1 MLVKPSLL
9 THRFGKGSAGGA
21 GSKGRRAVRARRRWR
36 VEIVNENTLAR
47 TWSIVLSG
55 VRVWVA
61 AAVVVGALVSLIS
74 VIFMFTPLGGLL
86 PGHLDGDLRSQYLD
100 AALRID
106 SLERAARSHEA
117 YADNIRRIFA
127 GEAPDTAGRTV
138 SAPAT
143 VADSLL
149 EASEA
154 ERRFVRQFDA
164 RERFNLSVLSPIA
177 AEGMIFESPVENI
190 AGAGNIDAVYRGTVT
205 GVTRTSGGSYT
216 VTVQHPND
224 FLSVYSRLD
233 ELYVDKGAK
242 VMSGQRIG
250 RTASGN
256 RLDFELWHAGSL
268 LDPQQYVGISN
279 PLTTAN

>member
-9 THRFGKGSAGGA
+9 THRFGKGTAGGS
-21 GSKGRRAVRARRRWR
+21 GVKGRRAARARRRWR

-47 TWSIVLSG
+47 TWSIGLSG
-55 VRVWVA
+55 LRVWIA
-61 AAVVVGALVSLIS
+61 AAVVVGAIASLIA
-74 VIFMFTPLGGLL
+74 VFFMFTPLGALL

-127 GEAPDTAGRTV
+127 GEADDR
-138 SAPAT
+138 SAASQATPAS

-154 ERRFVRQFDA
+154 ERLFVRRFDA

-177 AEGMIFESPVENI
+177 AEGMIFESPVENA
-190 AGAGNIDAVYRGTVT
+190 AGSGNVDAVYRGTVV
-205 GVTRTSGGSYT
+205 GLTRAPGGSFT
-216 VTVQHPND
+216 VSVQHPND

-233 ELYVDKGAK
+233 EVYVDKGSK
-242 VMSGQRIG
+242 VLAGQRIG
-250 RTASGN
+250 RTATGS
-256 RLDFELWHAGSL
+256 RLDFELWHAGSM
-268 LDPQQYVGISN
+268 LDPEQYVGVEN
-279 PLTTAN
+279 PLTATN

>member
-1 MLVKPSLL
+1 MLVKSSLL
-9 THRFGKGSAGGA
+9 THRFGKDTAVGA
-21 GSKGRRAVRARRRWR
+21 GSRGRRAVRARRRWR

-61 AAVVVGALVSLIS
+61 AIVVVGALVSLIA
-74 VIFMFTPLGGLL
+74 VIFMFTPLGALL

-106 SLERAARSHEA
+106 SLERTARSHET

-127 GEAPDTAGRTV
+127 GEAPDTAGQTV
-138 SAPAT
+138 AVPAA

-216 VTVQHPND
+216 VSVQHPND

-233 ELYVDKGAK
+233 EVYVDKGAK
-242 VMSGQRIG
+242 VISGQRIG
-250 RTASGN
+250 HTASGN

-268 LDPQQYVGISN
+268 LDPQQYVGIGN

>member
-1 MLVKPSLL
+1 M
-9 THRFGKGSAGGA
+9 
-21 GSKGRRAVRARRRWR
+21 RARRRWR

-61 AAVVVGALVSLIS
+61 AAVVVGALISLIS

-138 SAPAT
+138 AAPAT

-233 ELYVDKGAK
+233 EVYVDKGAK